1 MKSILGAIVIVF
13 LATCFLYATAIV
25 VGGWL
30 GVVNYY
36 SAESLNM
43 LKKASEK

>member
-1 MKSILGAIVIVF
+1 MKSFIRLVVISF
-13 LATCFLYATAIV
+13 LATCLFYTTAII

-30 GVVNYY
+30 GIVNYY

-43 LKKASEK
+43 LEKAKEK